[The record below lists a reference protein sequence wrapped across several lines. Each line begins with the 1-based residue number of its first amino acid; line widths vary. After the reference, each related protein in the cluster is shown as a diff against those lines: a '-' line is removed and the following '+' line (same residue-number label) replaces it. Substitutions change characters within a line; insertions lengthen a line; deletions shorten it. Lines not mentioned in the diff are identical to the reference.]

1 MVGPVKLFEF
11 SAGGHI
17 ENPGQVMVAP
27 SVCGELENP
36 RIYDRREWT
45 EKLADISPVHR
56 HAWDIAIQM
65 GIVLYLEGEI
75 ISFIIQQHYQFTLL
89 DF

>member
-1 MVGPVKLFEF
+1 MVNWEIRVSITDASE
-11 SAGGHI
+11 
-17 ENPGQVMVAP
+17 
-27 SVCGELENP
+27 
-36 RIYDRREWT
+36 T
-45 EKLADISPVHR
+45 EKLVDINLVRR

-75 ISFIIQQHYQFTLL
+75 VSFIIQGYDQFTLL